1 MSFKEVAQIDQIPAG
16 TMKSFIIDNK
26 QILVTNLEGKF
37 YAIGGK
43 CTHAGGDLSKG
54 TLQGKVVTCPKHGS
68 QFDVTSGKNLAGPKI
83 IFRFSTRDEPTYEI
97 KIEGK
102 SIQVNI

>member
-1 MSFKEVAQIDQIPAG
+1 MSFKEVAQIDQIPTG
-16 TMKSFIIDNK
+16 TMKSFIVDNK
-26 QILVTNLEGKF
+26 QILITNLEGKF

-54 TLQGKVVTCPKHGS
+54 TLQGNVVTCPKHGS

-83 IFRFSTRDEPTYEI
+83 IIRFSTRDEPTYEI